1 MKETVIYDSRTGD
14 VLAVTSERDTEH
26 IEAKVF
32 EVQDG
37 ERVDR
42 VDVSGEEH
50 KAVTSATPASLEVQ
64 VLANKEAIAAQD
76 KKLLDAINVLMG
88 GEE

>member
-26 IEAKVF
+26 IKAKVF

-50 KAVTSATPASLEVQ
+50 KAVTSVTPASLEVQ

>member
-1 MKETVIYDSRTGD
+1 M
-14 VLAVTSERDTEH
+14 
-26 IEAKVF
+26 
-32 EVQDG
+32 
-37 ERVDR
+37 
-42 VDVSGEEH
+42 DVSGEEH

-88 GEE
+88 GDE